1 MLYNLI
7 STVLYVGNQYMV
19 DTAVNTQLCYAK
31 RYAIVKG
38 GLIMK
43 RIICLLVIVMT
54 MLTASVCFAAS
65 LAGGSTKYYNRCIV
79 QVNGPSKMI
88 WDKMPA
94 FILTVKN
101 SNGTPGKARVDVYA
115 ANGNRIA
122 SYNAYNTL
130 ELKPRIVARKYSIKI
145 TPISSSNMTWRLEKN
160 YNQVHN
166 SYPYSLQSQKNTV
179 SQKTSNTSSK
189 SKGSTSP
196 FDLNQ
201 LIRPAARG

>member
-1 MLYNLI
+1 M
-7 STVLYVGNQYMV
+7 
-19 DTAVNTQLCYAK
+19 
-31 RYAIVKG
+31 KG
-38 GLIMK
+38 GFIMK

-54 MLTASVCFAAS
+54 MLTASVCSAAN
-65 LAGGSTKYYNRCIV
+65 LAGGYTKYYNRCIV

-122 SYNAYNTL
+122 NYTVYNKL
-130 ELKPRIVARKYSIKI
+130 ELKPQIVARKYSIKI
-145 TPISSSNMTWRLEKN
+145 TPISSSNMNWRLEKN

-166 SYPYSLQSQKNTV
+166 SYPYSLQSQKT
-179 SQKTSNTSSK
+179 STAAQKTKKTNNTSSK
-189 SKGSTSP
+189 SKVTPSP
-196 FDLNQ
+196 FFDID
-201 LIRPAARG
+201 IRV